1 MTSACVV
8 ATVRSTVRKD
18 SRPVTSNEAVV
29 SRPVQRSAAEW
40 PLMSHLELAAL
51 PTAVPCFR
59 LHARAVAFKWG
70 LSALAENIELIV
82 SELVTNAIR
91 VAERSPDSDLTPP
104 LVRLWLTSDLHRVL
118 IRVWDGSS
126 QIPVRRDAGP
136 DDDSG
141 RGLMLV
147 ECLGSEWGVCRKAS
161 GKVVWVLVG
170 QTIGS
175 VALNQVNLGDRGLD
189 ARLVTHLAGGVK
201 GKTLDEVTNAL
212 LATGV
217 QYRPEQ
223 AS

>member
-1 MTSACVV
+1 MASACAV
-8 ATVRSTVRKD
+8 ATVRSEVRKD
-18 SRPVTSNEAVV
+18 SRPVTPNEAVV
-29 SRPVQRSAAEW
+29 SRLIRRSAAEW

-59 LHARAVAFKWG
+59 LHARAVAVGWG

-91 VAERSPDSDLTPP
+91 VSERSRHGDLTAPV
-104 LVRLWLTSDLHRVL
+104 VRLWLTSDLHCVL

-126 QIPVRRDAGP
+126 QMPVRRDAGP

-147 ECLGSEWGVCRKAS
+147 EYLGSEWGVCRKAN

-170 QTIGS
+170 
-175 VALNQVNLGDRGLD
+175 
-189 ARLVTHLAGGVK
+189 
-201 GKTLDEVTNAL
+201 
-212 LATGV
+212 
-217 QYRPEQ
+217 
-223 AS
+223 